1 MFRFPGKIN
10 TIKYKP
16 FFPPYSWSEKH
27 ATKEEGGNDDTV
39 TSLYFICSCVQWG
52 HGAAAS
58 AGENR
63 NTVERCW
70 LWKHTTDLFFS
81 LLQPVVTKTAGN
93 TFNSRTRN
101 KREAIKG
108 HFHFSCTGTI
118 KSIFSSFIHGIIQC
132 TSPFNTH
139 LWRLYRFITHD
150 NTHIHVSKRW
160 TSCRNFKQYHFSLS
174 FPVLKYL
181 EMLFFWIWRHEW

>member
-16 FFPPYSWSEKH
+16 FFPPTAGQKSMRQKKKAEMMTLWRHCILFARAYNGVTALLPLLARTGTLWRGVNSESTQLICSSLYYSLWSLKQQETH
-27 ATKEEGGNDDTV
+27 SIPAQGTKERPLKDI
-39 TSLYFICSCVQWG
+39 S
-52 HGAAAS
+52 
-58 AGENR
+58 
-63 NTVERCW
+63 
-70 LWKHTTDLFFS
+70 
-81 LLQPVVTKTAGN
+81 
-93 TFNSRTRN
+93 TFHAQARLSP
-101 KREAIKG
+101 
-108 HFHFSCTGTI
+108 F
-118 KSIFSSFIHGIIQC
+118 FSSFIHGIIQC

-181 EMLFFWIWRHEW
+181 EMLFFWIWHHEW